1 VQSLLESKVSGVTS
15 VRGEV
20 TLGGGLFTVD
30 LLVMYQGREVVVE
43 VDGPSH
49 FFLNR

>member
-1 VQSLLESKVSGVTS
+1 
-15 VRGEV
+15 VRSEV
-20 TLGGGLFTVD
+20 AVHGGLFTVD
-30 LLVMYQGREVVVE
+30 ILVRYQGREVVVE